1 MITFPGH
8 QIIRLAPTSLE
19 EVIARA
25 TLITPDRSQ
34 EPGFPLKYETELITS
49 IDKFNILK
57 GPLKTSK
64 FSLTAKGCHWQTL

>member
-1 MITFPGH
+1 MITFPG
-8 QIIRLAPTSLE
+8 IRLAPTSLE

-57 GPLKTSK
+57 GPLKTS
-64 FSLTAKGCHWQTL
+64 TAKHVHNLGL